1 MHILLTGGTGL
12 IGRHLCPFLLN
23 HHKVTVLTRN
33 PIQAAVILTHQVHT
47 VKSLDEVNF
56 EEIDAVINLAG
67 EPIVNNRW
75 SDSKKRN

>member
-33 PIQAAVILTHQVHT
+33 PIQTRGHTDSSNALLSHSMKSTLKRLTL
-47 VKSLDEVNF
+47 SL
-56 EEIDAVINLAG
+56 I
-67 EPIVNNRW
+67 
-75 SDSKKRN
+75 